1 MAGTYERAR
10 YTMSYAM
17 WSLVLF
23 VVISLWAAAMSE
35 IGGHLRRGVFSTA
48 RLACMA
54 AAVSAAAVVAVA
66 GASAVLPGPE
76 AVPTLAAGG
85 YRDEAGCVVARG
97 PYIFSFGIEQASRQ
111 HPDCAA
117 GRT

>member
-1 MAGTYERAR
+1 MDGAYERAR
-10 YTMSYAM
+10 YAMSYAV
-17 WSLVLF
+17 WSVVLF
-23 VVISLWAAAMSE
+23 VVILLWAAAMSE

-48 RLACMA
+48 RLAYMA
-54 AAVSAAAVVAVA
+54 SAVSAAAVVAV
-66 GASAVLPGPE
+66 AVLPGPE

-85 YRDEAGCVVARG
+85 RRDEAGCVVARG
-97 PYIFSFGIEQASRQ
+97 PYIVSFGIEQASRQ